1 MCASDETSESTSTI
15 GVTVEAAAQA
25 MQKAAQEVQEVQRL
39 DVGIED
45 ALRQTEL
52 YRQRKTESAVDER
65 TNRLNP

>member
-1 MCASDETSESTSTI
+1 MSESTNAI

-25 MQKAAQEVQEVQRL
+25 MREAAQEVQRL
-39 DVGIED
+39 AVGIED

-52 YRQRKTESAVDER
+52 YRRRKSERAVDER